1 MQTVVLSITEKLKAT
16 HLDMDK
22 LVREVANEFYVE
34 NIRRIHNTGKD
45 ADGKLIGAGQY
56 STKPSLATKEQFTK
70 KSAFIPTVVASGV
83 SYSSSI
89 KTRKVKAKKFAG
101 GDRWLWIKFKKA
113 KKAVP
118 VMVLEGGYKEL
129 RSIQQKEVSH
139 VNLQYTGLLM
149 TKFAIQNNGK
159 KWEVGFDGTYGKKIS
174 GYLEDKYKQR
184 IWGVSKEGTIEAQ
197 AIVKRYID
205 QHLKK

>member
-16 HLDMDK
+16 QLDMDK

-34 NIRRIHNTGKD
+34 NVRRIHNTGKD
-45 ADGKLIGAGQY
+45 ADGKLIGGGQY
-56 STKPSLATKEQFTK
+56 STKPSLATEGQFTK

-89 KTRKVKAKKFAG
+89 KTRKVKAKKFEQ

-184 IWGVSKEGTIEAQ
+184 IWGVSKEGVAEAQ

-205 QHLKK
+205 QHLK